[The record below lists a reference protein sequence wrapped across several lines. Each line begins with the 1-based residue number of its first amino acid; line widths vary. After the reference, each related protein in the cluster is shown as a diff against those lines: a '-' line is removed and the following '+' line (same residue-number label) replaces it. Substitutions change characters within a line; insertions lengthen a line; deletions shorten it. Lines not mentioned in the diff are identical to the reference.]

1 MAGDLHSTRD
11 TVIAGIEARTAE
23 GRRASADP
31 ERELREDLRTRRIR
45 GR

>member
-23 GRRASADP
+23 GRRASADA
-31 ERELREDLRTRRIR
+31 EGELREDLHARGTR